1 MSAIQIFTIV
11 DMRTSKP
18 FTLRVRQ
25 RPAVV
30 AFRTYP
36 NALLTARAIEA
47 RDGAAG
53 TRAETYD
60 LIPAEFS
67 LDPPEHHFLQ
77 AWESYAALVES
88 CRRDDSDVLYCSH
101 IIAEPGESIEFTG
114 HVQSTRSL

>member
-11 DMRTSKP
+11 DRRTSRP

-47 RDGAAG
+47 RDGAA
-53 TRAETYD
+53 YD